1 MKTSATQDSPA
12 TTAAKNNQKA
22 EALYDAGLVQRFKD
36 GDEAAFTEIVQRHY
50 GRIRVLAQQTLHN
63 AGDAEEIAQDTFIR
77 AHRALHNFRGECTL
91 ASWLYRI
98 GLNLARNRYWF
109 HFRRHRQDTLS
120 LERPVTEGGTLSL
133 ASVLSEGTAAPR
145 MTSIANEFVS
155 LIAQCMERLDVSHR
169 EILVMRTQLSL
180 SYEEIATN
188 LGINVGTVKSR
199 VARARE
205 RLRDHLRQLAP
216 EFGRES
222 TTADFFETDRPQP
235 IAGYA
240 LA

>member
-1 MKTSATQDSPA
+1 MKASPVQ
-12 TTAAKNNQKA
+12 AARPSPQA
-22 EALYDAGLVQRFKD
+22 EAIHDAALVQRFKT
-36 GDEAAFTEIVQRHY
+36 GDETAFTEIVRRHY
-50 GRIRVLAQQTLHN
+50 ARIRILAQQTLRN
-63 AGDAEEIAQDTFIR
+63 TGDAEEIAQDTFIR
-77 AHRALHNFRGECTL
+77 AHRALHNFRGDCSL

-109 HFRRHRQDTLS
+109 HFRRRRQDTLS
-120 LERPVTEGGTLSL
+120 LDRPVVEGGTLSL
-133 ASVLSEGTAAPR
+133 AGVLSEGTAAPR
-145 MTSIANEFVS
+145 TESITNEFVA
-155 LIAQCMERLDVSHR
+155 LVAQCMERLDASHR
-169 EILVMRTQLSL
+169 EILLMRTQLNL

-205 RLRDHLRQLAP
+205 RLRENLRQLAP
-216 EFGRES
+216 EFGREARA
-222 TTADFFETDRPQP
+222 ADFFEADRPQP